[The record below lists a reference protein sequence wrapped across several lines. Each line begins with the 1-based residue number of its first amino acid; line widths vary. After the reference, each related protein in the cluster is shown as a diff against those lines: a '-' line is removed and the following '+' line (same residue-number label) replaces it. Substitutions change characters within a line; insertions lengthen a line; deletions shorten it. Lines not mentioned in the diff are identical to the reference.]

1 MDDTI
6 EARFVAETELLGLE
20 LLPGQKETLL
30 AAYTAMREMVELVG
44 ADYPF
49 ETEPAHVF
57 MPVPSGGDWSAGSNW
72 STGSVPH
79 AGDDVRLV
87 AEHAVKRKLVPR
99 VGRETIRVLL
109 QSHDLKPWREKNVVR
124 GRSR

>member
-6 EARFVAETELLGLE
+6 EARFVAETGLLGLE

-30 AAYTAMREMVELVG
+30 AAYTALREMVELVG

-57 MPVPSGGDWSAGSNW
+57 IPVPRGGD
-72 STGSVPH
+72 
-79 AGDDVRLV
+79 R
-87 AEHAVKRKLVPR
+87 R
-99 VGRETIRVLL
+99 
-109 QSHDLKPWREKNVVR
+109 
-124 GRSR
+124 